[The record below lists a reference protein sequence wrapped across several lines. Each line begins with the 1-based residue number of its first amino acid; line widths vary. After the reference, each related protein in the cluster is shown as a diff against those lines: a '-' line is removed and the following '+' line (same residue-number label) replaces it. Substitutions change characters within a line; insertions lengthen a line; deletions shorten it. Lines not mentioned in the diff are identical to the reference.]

1 MSRIS
6 IMAQPGPAFIGAF
19 NDASDR
25 RLAQQAAQ
33 MEQAAAQAQARR
45 TGEIMNLL
53 VGGTAPQSEQSAPRQ
68 ASFDAGVAQGGAQEA
83 PAAPR
88 DLSYEE
94 QVSLAAQLPRE
105 EQANAFR
112 FIDARQR
119 QTQAQQERENTI
131 FQNGAQAVASG
142 RDVGV
147 VAQGVASRLGIPV
160 EEAQERLGQF
170 AATTEMPAR
179 YERIERGD
187 PRYPAGGRGTYQVN
201 LANGQVT
208 AVPQTAPQRPQRGIT
223 VNVPPTQENVNDNLI
238 DRSLYEQLGLHP
250 NGVYMWDRNRR
261 PVRIDD
267 RPEPEEP
274 RFSLLGVPMGDDGA
288 VSSVFFGQN
297 IQDVY
302 QMIEESPAENF
313 GTSGAI
319 INLSQQIMQQ
329 VPGLENLSLEQLRGE
344 ARAAGVAA
352 EDADAFFDDRIP
364 QIEQSMRLLAFSA
377 ASMIA
382 EQEGRALSD
391 KDLNHFI
398 RAIGNP
404 LSLTSSRREVLARL
418 RGIDRQAMNRIN
430 ANRVARGLERLP
442 DSVSW
447 LDGSAMR
454 AAQGLPAEAPEAA
467 AGALTAAE
475 RAELDRLEAL
485 YGSSTTD

>member
-53 VGGTAPQSEQSAPRQ
+53 VGGTGPQSEQSEPFQ
-68 ASFDAGVAQGGAQEA
+68 ASFDGGWVGGAIPPAQEA

-88 DLSYEE
+88 PLSYEE

-142 RDVGV
+142 RDAGI
-147 VAQGVASRLGIPV
+147 VAQGVASRLNISV

-170 AATTEMPAR
+170 AATTETPAR

-208 AVPQTAPQRPQRGIT
+208 PVGNTAPLSDSGLGALGRG
-223 VNVPPTQENVNDNLI
+223 VSNLAAAVAGGQAMEGRGAR
-238 DRSLYEQLGLHP
+238 DR
-250 NGVYMWDRNRR
+250 
-261 PVRIDD
+261 
-267 RPEPEEP
+267 
-274 RFSLLGVPMGDDGA
+274 A
-288 VSSVFFGQN
+288 V
-297 IQDVY
+297 
-302 QMIEESPAENF
+302 
-313 GTSGAI
+313 
-319 INLSQQIMQQ
+319 
-329 VPGLENLSLEQLRGE
+329 E
-344 ARAAGVAA
+344 ARAAAEDQASTILLAADAVSNSPTGAFGWLGGLAGGAAGVVEQVLGRDAGSNVAQVISGATADDLAALRAITQVNVAQSVALFTGEESGRITAEERAIAA
-352 EDADAFFDDRIP
+352 EIVGVTENLSTRTRAMEGLAMSYPLAITTANRQALLSRGTMPYPFINADGGVDATVVTERITGP
-364 QIEQSMRLLAFSA
+364 MSA
-377 ASMIA
+377 AGFSE
-382 EQEGRALSD
+382 EQITE
-391 KDLNHFI
+391 
-398 RAIGNP
+398 AI
-404 LSLTSSRREVLARL
+404 
-418 RGIDRQAMNRIN
+418 
-430 ANRVARGLERLP
+430 RVALQIT
-442 DSVSW
+442 
-447 LDGSAMR
+447 R
-454 AAQGLPAEAPEAA
+454 AQMAGAAEAE
-467 AGALTAAE
+467 
-475 RAELDRLEAL
+475 
-485 YGSSTTD
+485 